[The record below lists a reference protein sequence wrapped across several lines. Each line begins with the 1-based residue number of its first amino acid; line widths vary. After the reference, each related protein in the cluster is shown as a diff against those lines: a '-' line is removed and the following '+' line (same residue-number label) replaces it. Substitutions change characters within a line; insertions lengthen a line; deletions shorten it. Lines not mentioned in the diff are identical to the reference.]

1 MREARVEVRPLAAF
15 ATLLAPFTP
24 MNFSQEDRRV
34 AVGHRTIT
42 LATHEA
48 RIEDDLVVLP
58 ALAGA
63 LLR

>member
-24 MNFSQEDRRV
+24 MNLSQEDRRV

-42 LATHEA
+42 LATREA
-48 RIEDDLVVLP
+48 RINDDLVVLP
-58 ALAGA
+58 ALAGT